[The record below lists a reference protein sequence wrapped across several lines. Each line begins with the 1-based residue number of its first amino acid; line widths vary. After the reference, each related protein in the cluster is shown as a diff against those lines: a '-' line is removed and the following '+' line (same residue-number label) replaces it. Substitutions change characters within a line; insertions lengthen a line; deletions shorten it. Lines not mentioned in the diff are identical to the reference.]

1 MCVCVKKWGKDVDI
15 FCIRNAHVKHYAKQ
29 LYACQ
34 YKMPKLKRGVTLS
47 HALFPNAISFEPL
60 YKDFVGTNIQ
70 TLYMQKISHMSFR
83 LYGYVFCKIQEMGN
97 PTCATTQLGSVNS
110 LWNSGKTYP
119 SKHPTLDQRWN
130 LVGFWS
136 RRRRPKYNVGTT
148 LNRRCQVHVQ
158 LLRRINVGYWLDFGR
173 DRDDKSTTSVQRK
186 IVMSVRRLITTSYR
200 RIFTWFYIIF

>member
-1 MCVCVKKWGKDVDI
+1 MKHVDKHQILTDCQHDFRARRSCETQLITGQCIPWTKHTKSLGLGLVQVIISWTKWG
-15 FCIRNAHVKHYAKQ
+15 
-29 LYACQ
+29 
-34 YKMPKLKRGVTLS
+34 
-47 HALFPNAISFEPL
+47 
-60 YKDFVGTNIQ
+60 
-70 TLYMQKISHMSFR
+70 
-83 LYGYVFCKIQEMGN
+83 VF
-97 PTCATTQLGSVNS
+97 LGPIP
-110 LWNSGKTYP
+110 P

-186 IVMSVRRLITTSYR
+186 IVMSVRRLITTSCR
-200 RIFTWFYIIF
+200 RIFT